1 MYPLSLLQMTHPVIP
16 TDFPADPAFG
26 DIHTFHNSEWEWT
39 NIGWVKREIVLTS
52 THKVYD
58 GLLTNET

>member
-1 MYPLSLLQMTHPVIP
+1 MSHAVIP
-16 TDFPADPAFG
+16 TDFPADPDLG
-26 DIHTFHNSEWEWT
+26 DIHTFHNGEWEWT

-52 THKVYD
+52 NNPVYD